1 MDIETQHIAVSLYS
15 LLGMCAL
22 SYSKPL
28 MFSALIL
35 SISAVIDR
43 GFFFLRFILKVL
55 GCSRS
60 LLPHVGLSLVG
71 AV

>member
-1 MDIETQHIAVSLYS
+1 MACAESLLPCSVLQKGQALRNSNLEVDIETLEHIAVSLHS
-15 LLGMCAL
+15 LLGMCAF

-43 GFFFLRFILKVL
+43 AFFF
-55 GCSRS
+55 
-60 LLPHVGLSLVG
+60 
-71 AV
+71 